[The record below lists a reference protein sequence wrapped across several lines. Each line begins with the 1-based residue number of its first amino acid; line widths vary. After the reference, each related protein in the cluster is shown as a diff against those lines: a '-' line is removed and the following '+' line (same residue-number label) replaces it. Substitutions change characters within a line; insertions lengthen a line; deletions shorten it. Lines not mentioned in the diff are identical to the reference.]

1 MQTEEN
7 SGKESDIILDVH
19 SSVSGLLWRSMCLD
33 TRASMAIS
41 QANEIPEV
49 VARAIVGRGIA
60 NDEVDTFL
68 NPTIRELMPDPLKF
82 CDMKVAVLRLV
93 EAIYKNELIAVF
105 GDYDVD
111 GATSGAILLRYL
123 DAVGGRCISYVPD
136 RSKEGYGPNTNAM
149 KYLDSAGA
157 NIVITVDC
165 GISSFEPLSEAK
177 KLGLDVVV
185 IDHHVA
191 EARLPE
197 AIAVVNPN
205 RLDEQTGFGE
215 LAAVGVT
222 FLLVVA
228 LNSELRKQGRFSEN
242 NKWSEPDLLTFL
254 DLVALGTVCDVV
266 PLIGLNRAF
275 VKQGLKV
282 MGWRKNIGITA
293 LSDIAE
299 IDTFP
304 NTYHAGFVLGPR
316 LNAGGRVGEPSL
328 GTRLLVTNDRFEAD
342 SITKKLEIYNNERK
356 LIESDIL
363 DAAINQVMEREAD
376 NAKDPI
382 VFAAGEGWHPGVTGI
397 VASRLKEKFE
407 RPSIVI
413 AFHNDIG
420 KASCRSIY
428 GVDIGSAVTAARQA
442 GLIINGGGH
451 KMAAGFSLKVDKLK
465 SLSKFINERLAESV
479 KNAIKNRCL
488 DLDGVISVEGANL
501 GLIDKLEQ
509 LGPFGAG
516 NSEPKFA
523 IARARISRS
532 DIVGDGHVRC
542 NVLGETGGKIQAI
555 AFRCA
560 DTALGNFLL
569 ANGDTLVHL
578 AGYLR
583 VNHWRGRNSAQFIL
597 LDAAPCVSTNN

>member
-1 MQTEEN
+1 MACGF
-7 SGKESDIILDVH
+7 GKIKK
-19 SSVSGLLWRSMCLD
+19 
-33 TRASMAIS
+33 AIQKNNMS
-41 QANEIPEV
+41 KRIFIVYGHHNIKKCFNQEI
-49 VARAIVGRGIA
+49 R
-60 NDEVDTFL
+60 DTF
-68 NPTIRELMPDPLKF
+68 I
-82 CDMKVAVLRLV
+82 
-93 EAIYKNELIAVF
+93 
-105 GDYDVD
+105 
-111 GATSGAILLRYL
+111 
-123 DAVGGRCISYVPD
+123 
-136 RSKEGYGPNTNAM
+136 
-149 KYLDSAGA
+149 
-157 NIVITVDC
+157 
-165 GISSFEPLSEAK
+165 SEAK

-197 AIAVVNPN
+197 ALAVVNPN

-363 DAAINQVMEREAD
+363 DAAINQVMAVSYTHLTL
-376 NAKDPI
+376 P
-382 VFAAGEGWHPGVTGI
+382 T
-397 VASRLKEKFE
+397 
-407 RPSIVI
+407 
-413 AFHNDIG
+413 
-420 KASCRSIY
+420 KA
-428 GVDIGSAVTAARQA
+428 
-442 GLIINGGGH
+442 
-451 KMAAGFSLKVDKLK
+451 
-465 SLSKFINERLAESV
+465 
-479 KNAIKNRCL
+479 
-488 DLDGVISVEGANL
+488 
-501 GLIDKLEQ
+501 
-509 LGPFGAG
+509 
-516 NSEPKFA
+516 
-523 IARARISRS
+523 
-532 DIVGDGHVRC
+532 
-542 NVLGETGGKIQAI
+542 
-555 AFRCA
+555 
-560 DTALGNFLL
+560 
-569 ANGDTLVHL
+569 
-578 AGYLR
+578 
-583 VNHWRGRNSAQFIL
+583 
-597 LDAAPCVSTNN
+597 